1 MYELTIVFAEKEDV
15 EDFLENIRES
25 KTLSYQV
32 SHLEFGGSLN
42 PKEPL

>member
-15 EDFLENIRES
+15 EEFLENIRGS

-32 SHLEFGGSLN
+32 SHLEFGGNLN
-42 PKEPL
+42 LAEPL